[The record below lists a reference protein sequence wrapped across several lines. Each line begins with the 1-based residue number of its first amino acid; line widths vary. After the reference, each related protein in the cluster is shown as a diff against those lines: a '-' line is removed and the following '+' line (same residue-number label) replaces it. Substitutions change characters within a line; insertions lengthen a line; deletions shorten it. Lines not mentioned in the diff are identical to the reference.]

1 MTTQALLPSAA
12 RVGDPDRAGRLILAR
27 GGLQLGHFRLLGDLH
42 TDVFVA
48 FSKIAG
54 DRSSLDLVARW
65 LDPSIA
71 AWVPDALFAPSTAGV
86 GLASSITRILEIPLY
101 LAQLDET
108 GRPCGVI
115 GGADFNGLRVGL
127 VNDLVTTGSGLQK
140 LKSVAQD
147 AGAEVVGASWFVSRR
162 PVPVHELL
170 SVPTSHVLDLDLPAW
185 SADECKLCSSDLPL
199 EDALDLN

>member
-1 MTTQALLPSAA
+1 MTTQVLLPSAA

-27 GGLQLGHFRLLGDLH
+27 GGLQHGHFRLLGDLH
-42 TDVFVA
+42 TDVFVT

-54 DRSSLDLVARW
+54 DRMSLDLVARW
-65 LDPSIA
+65 LYPSIA

-86 GLASSITRILEIPLY
+86 GLASSIARILEVPLY

-108 GRPCGVI
+108 GRASGVI
-115 GGADFNGLRVGL
+115 GDADFTGLQVGL
-127 VNDLVTTGSGLQK
+127 VNDVVTTGGGLQK
-140 LKSVAQD
+140 LKGVAQD

-162 PVPVHELL
+162 PVAVHELL
-170 SVPTSHVLDLDLPAW
+170 GVPTSHVLDLELPAW
-185 SADECKLCSSDLPL
+185 SVDDCQLCSTDLPL